1 MKTLLMAVSL
11 VWAGANAALAATTN
25 DQLKAETIRRAQ
37 DNLVVVEPEKQN
49 EIKAGD
55 ITYCGIAVA
64 AVQAD
69 NRLQLLNPVAP
80 GEYGTVE
87 DSVVRDSA
95 TGAATG
101 LKIFSI
107 KF

>member
-37 DNLVVVEPEKQN
+37 DILAVGKPEKQN

-55 ITYCGIAVA
+55 ITYSGIAVA
-64 AVQAD
+64 AVQTG
-69 NRLQLLNPVAP
+69 NQLQLLNPVALD
-80 GEYGTVE
+80 EYGTVE
-87 DSVVRDSA
+87 DSVVRDPN
-95 TGAATG
+95 TGAASG

-107 KF
+107 RF